1 MKEIDE
7 TIKAALKEAVKECG
21 SVLKLSRLMGVS
33 HSTVLFWSSGRT
45 RCIDGDV
52 WRYKVFPVLEPYL
65 RGMGKGAYGAFDQA
79 RPLEGAYA
87 CGCRIGAASRMREV
101 PVIGLAQAAGFDP
114 ALEPFESYAKG
125 CGEETALFA
134 TEPKAGYFALRI
146 EGESMHPEFPDGTL
160 ILVAGGE
167 FVKSGDIVAAR
178 IRSSGQVVVKRYL
191 RSGSLNRLES
201 INLAGAVYEWDCSL
215 ERGYLEWMHPVVEAK
230 VDLRARRIPLEFRA
244 GESGAP
250 ASGAIS
256 SEPSSKNGFRNA
268 ELKNP
273 WGASAK
279 ASAEC

>member
-7 TIKAALKEAVKECG
+7 TIKEAIKEAVRECG

-52 WRYKVFPVLEPYL
+52 WRFKVFPVLEPHL
-65 RGMGKGAYGAFDQA
+65 RRLGKGALSGLEPA
-79 RPLEGAYA
+79 RPLEGAYG
-87 CGCRIGAASRMREV
+87 CGCRIGAAGRLREV

-114 ALEPFESYAKG
+114 ALEPFESYARG

-146 EGESMHPEFPDGTL
+146 EGDSMHPEFPDGTL

-178 IRSSGQVVVKRYL
+178 IRRSGQVVVKRYL

-201 INLAGAVYEWDCSL
+201 INQAGSLYEWDCSL

-230 VDLRARRIPLEFRA
+230 VDLRARRILLPVEVGAAGAEAPGAFAAAAPPGTKFR
-244 GESGAP
+244 SG
-250 ASGAIS
+250 G
-256 SEPSSKNGFRNA
+256 SKGS
-268 ELKNP
+268 
-273 WGASAK
+273 WGASSE